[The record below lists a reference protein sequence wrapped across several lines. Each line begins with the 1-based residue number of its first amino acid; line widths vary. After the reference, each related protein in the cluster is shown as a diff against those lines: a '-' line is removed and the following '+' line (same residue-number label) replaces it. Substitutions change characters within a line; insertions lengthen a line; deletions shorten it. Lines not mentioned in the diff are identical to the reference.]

1 MDLPLGG
8 ISALCG
14 LSMLQDDPWPTFA
27 ATKAQERALELA
39 VDARDTGLDE
49 PEDPACVVQVLRYEP
64 VPAPGCAVDPL
75 SAILSL
81 PADERDDP
89 RVAGEIEN
97 VLTRVL
103 GGDHE
108 GIDKFKERFAGHDG
122 EYVLIGGGACDLL
135 FGEAG
140 QDFRA
145 TKDLDLVLLVE
156 ALTPEF
162 GQVFWDFVKEGGYEN
177 RQKSSGKPQFY
188 RFSKPEDPA
197 FPAMLELFAR
207 TDVGLRDAESGL
219 MPIHI
224 DDEVSSLSAIL
235 LDEEYYRLLVEN
247 RTSASGV
254 AVLSVEG
261 LIPFKAKAW
270 LDLSARRAGGQ
281 AVDEKSVKKHRNDV
295 CRLATLLA
303 GGERPAMSEGVRAD
317 MRRFLEAYES
327 DPVDPKALKIKGVGA
342 QQVVEVL
349 KSVYLR

>member
-1 MDLPLGG
+1 M
-8 ISALCG
+8 
-14 LSMLQDDPWPTFA
+14 
-27 ATKAQERALELA
+27 R
-39 VDARDTGLDE
+39 
-49 PEDPACVVQVLRYEP
+49 
-64 VPAPGCAVDPL
+64 
-75 SAILSL
+75 
-81 PADERDDP
+81 
-89 RVAGEIEN
+89 
-97 VLTRVL
+97 
-103 GGDHE
+103 

-177 RQKSSGKPQFY
+177 RQKSGGKPQFY

-235 LDEEYYRLLVEN
+235 LDDEYYRLLVEN
-247 RTSASGV
+247 RAS
-254 AVLSVEG
+254 
-261 LIPFKAKAW
+261 
-270 LDLSARRAGGQ
+270 
-281 AVDEKSVKKHRNDV
+281 
-295 CRLATLLA
+295 A

>member
-1 MDLPLGG
+1 M
-8 ISALCG
+8 
-14 LSMLQDDPWPTFA
+14 
-27 ATKAQERALELA
+27 R
-39 VDARDTGLDE
+39 
-49 PEDPACVVQVLRYEP
+49 
-64 VPAPGCAVDPL
+64 
-75 SAILSL
+75 
-81 PADERDDP
+81 
-89 RVAGEIEN
+89 
-97 VLTRVL
+97 
-103 GGDHE
+103 

-162 GQVFWDFVKEGGYEN
+162 GQAFWDFVKEGGYEN
-177 RQKSSGKPQFY
+177 RQKSSEKPQFY
-188 RFSKPEDPA
+188 RFSKPRDPA

-207 TDVGLRDAESGL
+207 TDAGLRDAESGL
-219 MPIHI
+219 MPIHV

-247 RTSASGV
+247 RASASGV

-261 LIPFKAKAW
+261 LIPLKAKAW

-281 AVDEKSVKKHRNDV
+281 AVDEKSMKKHRNDV

-327 DPVDPKALKIKGVGA
+327 DPVDPKALKIKSVEA
-342 QQVVEVL
+342 QQIVEVL

>member
-1 MDLPLGG
+1 M
-8 ISALCG
+8 
-14 LSMLQDDPWPTFA
+14 
-27 ATKAQERALELA
+27 R
-39 VDARDTGLDE
+39 
-49 PEDPACVVQVLRYEP
+49 
-64 VPAPGCAVDPL
+64 
-75 SAILSL
+75 
-81 PADERDDP
+81 
-89 RVAGEIEN
+89 
-97 VLTRVL
+97 
-103 GGDHE
+103 
-108 GIDKFKERFAGHDG
+108 GIDKFKERFTGHDG

-177 RQKSSGKPQFY
+177 RQKSGGKPQFY

-207 TDVGLRDAESGL
+207 TDVDLRDAESGL
-219 MPIHI
+219 
-224 DDEVSSLSAIL
+224 
-235 LDEEYYRLLVEN
+235 
-247 RTSASGV
+247 
-254 AVLSVEG
+254 EG